1 MGEDQ
6 HIRAAAFDHVRR
18 LSDTHDHL
26 TSNELKPGF
35 MFQGER
41 IPLVNPQRGIFK
53 PRHHNEGFCSP
64 NFVPSRIA
72 ESKLG
77 KLVHNYESC

>member
-18 LSDTHDHL
+18 LSDTHDPL

-35 MFQGER
+35 MFQGEHSCFFGDR
-41 IPLVNPQRGIFK
+41 VAVNDRSVCPVI
-53 PRHHNEGFCSP
+53 
-64 NFVPSRIA
+64 
-72 ESKLG
+72 
-77 KLVHNYESC
+77 